1 MVLDTW
7 DLECV
12 FPLAQ
17 ADFPAHIDSLAR
29 RTPQRHSTPAGV
41 LLFNLPLQQIPLVQ
55 GEEEEEALPNPIP
68 LLLQTLR
75 HNLSIII
82 VVVVEEEQEQEARE
96 ALPIPL
102 EEEDVPRGVVDHEVL
117 FRHSQKKKQPSTPQ
131 TTVMVKHKL
140 TILVRD
146 YQQQQQQQQFQDG
159 QLPLHFLLQTIPTT
173 LATATHPTTQPS
185 LFSFLII
192 TLP

>member
-17 ADFPAHIDSLAR
+17 ADFPAYIDSLGR

-55 GEEEEEALPNPIP
+55 GEEEEALSSPIP
-68 LLLQTLR
+68 LLLQTLH
-75 HNLSIII
+75 HNLIII

-102 EEEDVPRGVVDHEVL
+102 EEEDVRRGVTDHEVL
-117 FRHSQKKKQPSTPQ
+117 FCHSQKKKQPSTPQ

-146 YQQQQQQQQFQDG
+146 YHHQQQQQQFQDG
-159 QLPLHFLLQTIPTT
+159 QLPLLQTIPTT

-185 LFSFLII
+185 LFSFLVT

>member
-7 DLECV
+7 DLERV

-17 ADFPAHIDSLAR
+17 ADFPAYIESLAR
-29 RTPQRHSTPAGV
+29 RTPQCHSTPVGV
-41 LLFNLPLQQIPLVQ
+41 LLSNLPLQEVPLVQ
-55 GEEEEEALPNPIP
+55 GEEGEALPNPIP
-68 LLLQTLR
+68 FLLQTLH
-75 HNLSIII
+75 HNLIIII
-82 VVVVEEEQEQEARE
+82 VVVEEEEQEQEARE

-102 EEEDVPRGVVDHEVL
+102 EEEEVRRGVIDHDVL

-131 TTVMVKHKL
+131 TTIIVKHKL

-146 YQQQQQQQQFQDG
+146 YHHQQQQQQFQDG
-159 QLPLHFLLQTIPTT
+159 QLPLLQTVATT

-185 LFSFLII
+185 LFSYLIT

>member
-17 ADFPAHIDSLAR
+17 ADFPARIDSLAR

-41 LLFNLPLQQIPLVQ
+41 LLFNLPLQKIPLVQ

-68 LLLQTLR
+68 LLLQTLH
-75 HNLSIII
+75 HNLIIIII
-82 VVVVEEEQEQEARE
+82 VVVEEEEQEQEARE

-102 EEEDVPRGVVDHEVL
+102 EEEDVRRGVIDHDIL
-117 FRHSQKKKQPSTPQ
+117 FCHSQKKKQPSTPQ
-131 TTVMVKHKL
+131 TTIMVKHKL

-146 YQQQQQQQQFQDG
+146 YHQQQQQFQDG
-159 QLPLHFLLQTIPTT
+159 QLPLLQTVPTT

-185 LFSFLII
+185 LFPYLVT